1 MAGRMPQRYYS
12 VEQVAGLLGLHVR
25 TVRGY
30 VRDGRLRASRVGRQ
44 YRITGE
50 DLAAFTGAPAP
61 TEATPGGTGG
71 TGARRQAEVS
81 GIVRIDAIT
90 PAEANRVSTTVLAA
104 IHNWRGAPLRVESVY
119 DEERAVLK
127 VIVLGDLAD
136 TAELLRIIHALTDDE
151 NHESDE
157 DPR

>member
-104 IHNWRGAPLRVESVY
+104 IHNRRGAPLRVESVY